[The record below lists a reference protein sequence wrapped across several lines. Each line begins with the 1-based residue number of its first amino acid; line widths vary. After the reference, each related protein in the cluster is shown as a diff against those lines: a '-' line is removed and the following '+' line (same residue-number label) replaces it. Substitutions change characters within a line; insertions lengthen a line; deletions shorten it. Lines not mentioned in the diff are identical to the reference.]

1 VIFLDSTCNSFNS
14 LATKQ
19 LLQKMGAS
27 SSSFCLGGLK
37 PTAFKGE
44 YSGSLARSQ
53 SRMKISTFAYSMIF
67 RITVIVFVTKI
78 AKKNP
83 VKIG

>member
-1 VIFLDSTCNSFNS
+1 M
-14 LATKQ
+14 
-19 LLQKMGAS
+19 KM
-27 SSSFCLGGLK
+27 
-37 PTAFKGE
+37 
-44 YSGSLARSQ
+44 
-53 SRMKISTFAYSMIF
+53 STFAYSMIF